1 MQFTP
6 VRTAIILVVALLG
19 LLFAIPNFLSKDQ
32 LASWPDFLPKQP
44 LVLGLDLQGG
54 SHLLLGVNRESIIEE
69 RLKTLRRDVR
79 SKLANE
85 AGIGNLITTEA
96 NGVVVELTDPT
107 QHDAAMAALQ
117 TLQ

>member
-44 LVLGLDLQGG
+44 LVLGLDLTTQEK
-54 SHLLLGVNRESIIEE
+54 ND
-69 RLKTLRRDVR
+69 LRAF
-79 SKLANE
+79 LF
-85 AGIGNLITTEA
+85 
-96 NGVVVELTDPT
+96 
-107 QHDAAMAALQ
+107 AL
-117 TLQ
+117 